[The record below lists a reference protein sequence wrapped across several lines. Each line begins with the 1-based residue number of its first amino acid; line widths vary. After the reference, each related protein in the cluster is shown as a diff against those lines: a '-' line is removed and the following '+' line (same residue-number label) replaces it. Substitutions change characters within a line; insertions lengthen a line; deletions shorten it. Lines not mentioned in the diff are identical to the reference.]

1 MSSSFARNA
10 IVLGLLSAMGPF
22 AIDMYLPALPA
33 IAADLGATT
42 AATQMSLMSFFAA
55 VALCQIVYGPV
66 SDMVGRR
73 LPLYFGLAVFTIG
86 SLGCALS
93 SDIETLIAFRFV
105 QGIGACSGM
114 IIPRAVVR
122 DLHTGADAAR
132 LMSLI
137 MLVFSV
143 SPILAPLSGSALIAL
158 ADWRGVFYAIAILG
172 ILGFALVAF
181 ALPETRPPEERI
193 GSSFAS
199 VLSGYGRLLR
209 DGHFLVVTLIGGLGL
224 ASFFSFLASSSFVY
238 IDHYGL
244 TPTQYSFAFS
254 INAIGFIG
262 SAQFSS
268 LLARR
273 FGFWPVVRTAV
284 AGFAAMTVA
293 LFAATAAGADSL
305 AVLMT
310 LLFLAF
316 ACLGLVIP
324 STAVLALEEHG
335 PIAGMA
341 SALMG
346 TIQMLVGAAAIVLV
360 SAVFD
365 GTSLPMVSAIAGC
378 AVIAFA
384 LSRIAAR
391 DPAQARQPAE

>member
-1 MSSSFARNA
+1 
-10 IVLGLLSAMGPF
+10 MGPF

-33 IAADLGATT
+33 ITADLGATT

-55 VALCQIVYGPV
+55 VAVCQVVYGPV

-73 LPLYFGLAVFTIG
+73 VPLYFGLGIFTLG
-86 SLGCALS
+86 SIGCALS
-93 SDIETLIAFRFV
+93 PDIETLIGFRFV
-105 QGIGACSGM
+105 QGIGACAGM

-143 SPILAPLSGSALIAL
+143 SPILAPLSGSALIAI
-158 ADWRGVFYAIAILG
+158 ADWRGVFYATAGIG
-172 ILGFALVAF
+172 ILGLALGAF
-181 ALPETRPPEERI
+181 ALPETRPPAERI
-193 GSSFAS
+193 RSSFGS
-199 VLSGYGRLLR
+199 VLAGYGRLLR
-209 DGHFLVVTLIGGLGL
+209 DRNFLIVTLIGGLGI
-224 ASFFSFLASSSFVY
+224 SGFFSFLAGSSFVY
-238 IDHYGL
+238 IGHYGL
-244 TPTQYSFAFS
+244 TPVQYSLAFS

-262 SAQFSS
+262 AAQFSS

-273 FGFWPVVRTAV
+273 FGFKPVVRAAV
-284 AGFAAMTVA
+284 AGFAAMTIG
-293 LFAATAAGADSL
+293 LLLATLAGLDSL
-305 AVLMT
+305 ALLMT
-310 LLFLAF
+310 LLFLGF

-346 TIQMLVGAAAIVLV
+346 TIQMLVGAVAIVLV
-360 SAVFD
+360 GTFFD
-365 GTSLPMVSAIAGC
+365 GSSLPMVTAIATC
-378 AVIAFA
+378 AAGAFV
-384 LSRIAAR
+384 LSRITAR
-391 DPAQARQPAE
+391 PAMRLPQPAE